1 MKKMGFLISKKN
13 NEKRRALM
21 PKDLS
26 KISNI
31 NQLYFETGY
40 GESLGISDDEY
51 LEKGANVLPRQDVLD
66 CEILVDVKLGDGDYI
81 HNLTPGKL
89 LIGWAHAVQ
98 GLDFTT
104 AAITG
109 KHTVLAWEEIFEE
122 GRYLFYRN
130 REIAGEAAIIQSFRY
145 CGKMPYDTKVAIIGN
160 GQTARGALRVL
171 YGLGATVDVYNRSL
185 ESLFKQKM
193 FEYDVIVNCVLWD
206 TNRTDRL
213 IYKEDLKKFR
223 PGTMIVDVSCNH
235 GLEIETTHPTTID
248 NPVYIVDGVIHY
260 AVDNTP
266 AMFPITVTNHLS
278 EKFSDFID
286 PIINS
291 NFSEELQKAI
301 VIKNGKVID
310 PNIIT
315 YRKRFGL

>member
-1 MKKMGFLISKKN
+1 MKRIGFLISRKN
-13 NEKRRALM
+13 NEKRRALI
-21 PKDLS
+21 PRDLA
-26 KISNI
+26 KITHP
-31 NQLYFETGY
+31 NQLYFEKGY

-51 LEKGANVLPRQDVLD
+51 IERGACILPREKILE

-81 HNLTPGKL
+81 NNLLPGKL
-89 LIGWAHAVQ
+89 LVGWAHAVQ

-104 AAITG
+104 AALAG

-185 ESLFKQKM
+185 ECLFKQKM

-248 NPVYIVDGVIHY
+248 NPVYVVDGVIHY

-278 EKFSDFID
+278 EKFADFVDQLID
-286 PIINS
+286 DEL
-291 NFSEELQKAI
+291 SEELQKAI
-301 VIKNGKVID
+301 VINKGTIID
-310 PNIIT
+310 PNIVA
-315 YRKRFGL
+315 YRNRFGL

>member
-1 MKKMGFLISKKN
+1 MGFLISKKN

-21 PKDLS
+21 PKDLF
-26 KISNI
+26 KISHI
-31 NQLYFETGY
+31 NQLYFEKGY
-40 GESLGISDDEY
+40 GESLGISDSEY
-51 LEKGANVLPRQDVLD
+51 IEKGANILPRKDVLN

-81 HNLTPGKL
+81 DNLSPGKL
-89 LIGWAHAVQ
+89 LVGWAHAVQ
-98 GLDFTT
+98 GLGFTT
-104 AAITG
+104 AALVG
-109 KHTVLAWEEIFEE
+109 KHTVLAWEEIFEG

-185 ESLFKQKM
+185 ESLFKQRM

-213 IYKEDLKKFR
+213 IYKEDLKKFKS
-223 PGTMIVDVSCNH
+223 GTMIVDVSCNH

-278 EKFSDFID
+278 EKFSDFVDQIID
-286 PIINS
+286 NDL
-291 NFSEELQKAI
+291 SEELRKAI
-301 VIKNGKVID
+301 VINNGTIMD
-310 PNIIT
+310 PNIAT

>member
-1 MKKMGFLISKKN
+1 MKRMGFLISRKN
-13 NEKRRALM
+13 NEKRRALI
-21 PKDLS
+21 PKDLY
-26 KISNI
+26 KITHV
-31 NQLYFETGY
+31 NQLCFEKGY

-51 LEKGANVLPRQDVLD
+51 IKEGACVLPREEILN

-81 HNLTPGKL
+81 DKILPGKL

-104 AAITG
+104 AALSG
-109 KHTVLAWEEIFEE
+109 SHTVLAWEEIFEK
-122 GRYLFYRN
+122 GRYLFYKN
-130 REIAGEAAIIQSFRY
+130 REIAGEAAMIQSFRF

-171 YGLGATVDVYNRSL
+171 YALGAKVDVYDRRL

-193 FEYDVIVNCVLWD
+193 FEYDVVVNCVLWD
-206 TNRTDRL
+206 TNRKDRL
-213 IYKEDLKKFR
+213 IYKEDLRKFS

-248 NPVYIVDGVIHY
+248 DPVYIVDGVIHY

-266 AMFPITVTNHLS
+266 AMFPLTVTNHLS
-278 EKFSDFID
+278 EKFSEFVDQ
-286 PIINS
+286 IIN
-291 NFSEELQKAI
+291 NEFSEEIQKAI
-301 VIKNGKVID
+301 VIDNGKIID
-310 PNIIT
+310 PDIAA
-315 YRKRFGL
+315 YRKKFGL

>member
-1 MKKMGFLISKKN
+1 
-13 NEKRRALM
+13 M
-21 PKDLS
+21 PKDLD
-26 KISNI
+26 KITNVDK
-31 NQLYFETGY
+31 LVFEQGY
-40 GESLGISDDEY
+40 GESLGICDNEY
-51 LEKGANVLPRQDVLD
+51 TEKGAHVLPREKVLE
-66 CEILVDVKLGDGDYI
+66 CEIIVDVKLGDGDYI
-81 HNLTPGKL
+81 DTLPQGKML
-89 LIGWAHAVQ
+89 VGWAHAVQ

-104 AAITG
+104 SVLSG
-109 KHTVLAWEEIFEE
+109 KHTVLAWEEIFEG

-171 YGLGATVDVYNRSL
+171 YGLGAKVDVYNRKL

-193 FEYDVIVNCVLWD
+193 FEYDVVVNCVLWD

-213 IYKEDLKKFR
+213 IYKKDLQKFK

-248 NPVYIVDGVIHY
+248 NPIYVEDGVIHY

-278 EKFSDFID
+278 EMFAGYVDQ
-286 PIINS
+286 IIVGDLS
-291 NFSEELQKAI
+291 KELEKAI
-301 VIKNGKVID
+301 VIKNGTIID
-310 PNIIT
+310 SNIT
-315 YRKRFGL
+315 AYRKRFGL

>member
-1 MKKMGFLISKKN
+1 MGFLISKKN

-21 PKDLS
+21 PKDLF
-26 KISNI
+26 KISHI
-31 NQLYFETGY
+31 NQLYFEKGY
-40 GESLGISDDEY
+40 GESLGISDSEY
-51 LEKGANVLPRQDVLD
+51 IEKGANILPRKDVLN

-81 HNLTPGKL
+81 DNLSSGKL
-89 LIGWAHAVQ
+89 LVGWAHAVQ

-104 AAITG
+104 AALVG
-109 KHTVLAWEEIFEE
+109 KHTVLAWEEIFEG

-185 ESLFKQKM
+185 ESLFKQRM

-213 IYKEDLKKFR
+213 IYKEDLKKFKS
-223 PGTMIVDVSCNH
+223 GTMIVDVSCNH

-278 EKFSDFID
+278 EKFSDFVDQIID
-286 PIINS
+286 NDL
-291 NFSEELQKAI
+291 SEELRKAI
-301 VIKNGKVID
+301 VINNGTIMD
-310 PNIIT
+310 PNIAT

>member
-1 MKKMGFLISKKN
+1 MNRMGFLISKKN

-26 KISNI
+26 KISHI
-31 NQLYFETGY
+31 NQLYFEKGY
-40 GESLGISDDEY
+40 GESLGISDAEY
-51 LEKGANVLPRQDVLD
+51 IEKGAHVLPRKDILN

-81 HNLTPGKL
+81 DNLSSGKL

-98 GLDFTT
+98 NLDFTT
-104 AAITG
+104 AVLAG
-109 KHTVLAWEEIFEE
+109 KHTVLAWEEIFEG

-145 CGKMPYDTKVAIIGN
+145 CGKMPYDAKVAIIGN

-171 YGLGATVDVYNRSL
+171 YGLGATIDVYNRSL

-248 NPVYIVDGVIHY
+248 NPIYIVDGVIHY

-278 EKFSDFID
+278 EMFSDLVD
-286 PIINS
+286 PIIN
-291 NFSEELQKAI
+291 NDFSDELRRAI
-301 VIKNGKVID
+301 VINNGTIID
-310 PNIIT
+310 SNIVA

>member
-1 MKKMGFLISKKN
+1 MNRIGFLISKKN
-13 NEKRRALM
+13 NEKRRALI
-21 PKDLS
+21 PKDLD
-26 KISNI
+26 KIANVDK
-31 NQLYFETGY
+31 LFFEQGY
-40 GESLGISDDEY
+40 GESLGICDDEY
-51 LEKGANVLPRQDVLD
+51 IKKGVHILPREKVLE
-66 CEILVDVKLGDGDYI
+66 CEIIVDVKLGDGDYI
-81 HNLTPGKL
+81 NTLPQGKML
-89 LIGWAHAVQ
+89 VGWAHAVQ

-104 AAITG
+104 SVLAG
-109 KHTVLAWEEIFEE
+109 KHTVLAWEEIFER

-171 YGLGATVDVYNRSL
+171 YGLGAKVDVYNRKL

-193 FEYDVIVNCVLWD
+193 FDYDVIVNCVLWD

-213 IYKEDLKKFR
+213 IYKEDLQKFK

-248 NPVYIVDGVIHY
+248 NPVYVVDNVIHY

-266 AMFPITVTNHLS
+266 AMFPITVTKHLS
-278 EKFSDFID
+278 EM
-286 PIINS
+286 
-291 NFSEELQKAI
+291 FSEYVDQIVTGELSQELENAI
-301 VIKNGKVID
+301 VIKNGTILD
-310 PNIIT
+310 SNIST

>member
-1 MKKMGFLISKKN
+1 MKRIGFLISRKN
-13 NEKRRALM
+13 NEKRRALI
-21 PKDLS
+21 PRDLA
-26 KISNI
+26 KITHP
-31 NQLYFETGY
+31 NQLYFEKGY

-51 LEKGANVLPRQDVLD
+51 IERGACILPREKILE

-81 HNLTPGKL
+81 NNLLPGKL
-89 LIGWAHAVQ
+89 LVGWAHAVQ

-104 AAITG
+104 AALAG

-185 ESLFKQKM
+185 ECLFKQKM

-213 IYKEDLKKFR
+213 IYKEDLKKFKS
-223 PGTMIVDVSCNH
+223 GTMIVDVSCNH

-278 EKFSDFID
+278 EKFSDFVDQIID
-286 PIINS
+286 NDL
-291 NFSEELQKAI
+291 SEELRKAI
-301 VIKNGKVID
+301 VINNGTIMD
-310 PNIIT
+310 PNIAT

>member
-1 MKKMGFLISKKN
+1 MERMGFLISRKN
-13 NEKRRALM
+13 NEKRRALL
-21 PKDLS
+21 PKDLP
-26 KISNI
+26 KIDHI
-31 NQLYFETGY
+31 NQLYFEKGY
-40 GESLGISDDEY
+40 GESIGISDDEY
-51 LEKGANVLPRQDVLD
+51 IEKGASILSRKEILD

-81 HNLTPGKL
+81 ENLSPGKL
-89 LIGWAHAVQ
+89 LVGWAHAVQ

-104 AAITG
+104 SALAG
-109 KHTVLAWEEIFEE
+109 KHTVLAWEEIFEG

-213 IYKEDLKKFR
+213 IYREDLKKFR
-223 PGTMIVDVSCNH
+223 PGTMIIDISCNH

-248 NPVYIVDGVIHY
+248 DPVYIVDGVIHY

-266 AMFPITVTNHLS
+266 AMFPLTVTNHLS
-278 EKFSDFID
+278 EKFSNFVDK
-286 PIINS
+286 IIN
-291 NFSEELQKAI
+291 NDFSKELQKAI
-301 VIKNGKVID
+301 VISDGAIID
-310 PNIIT
+310 PNIVA